1 MGCCLGV
8 LLLGGAPRL
17 ALVFWWFADPTR
29 VTATFRGWST
39 TVGSVTAPTWI
50 WPVVGLLLL
59 PWTTVAYIFVSPG
72 GLTSLEWVVIVIALL
87 LDLST
92 HGGSG
97 RAYRQRRSAA
107 E

>member
-8 LLLGGAPRL
+8 LLLGGAPRI
-17 ALVFWWFADPTR
+17 ALLFWWFMDPAR
-29 VTATFRGWST
+29 VDVTFRGWST
-39 TVGSVTAPTWI
+39 TVGSITAPQWI
-50 WPVVGLLLL
+50 WPLVGLLLL

-72 GLTSLEWVVIVIALL
+72 GLTTLEWAVIAIALL

-97 RAYRQRRSAA
+97 RAYQQRRSAS
-107 E
+107 

>member
-8 LLLGGAPRL
+8 LLLAGAPRIAL
-17 ALVFWWFADPTR
+17 AFWWFMDPAR
-29 VTATFRGWST
+29 VDGTFGGWST
-39 TVGSVTAPTWI
+39 SVGNLTAPAWI
-50 WPVVGLLLL
+50 WPLAGLIVV

-72 GLTSLEWVVIVIALL
+72 GLTTLEWVVIGVALL

-97 RAYRQRRSAA
+97 RAYQQRRSSN
-107 E
+107 

>member
-8 LLLGGAPRL
+8 LLLGGAPRI
-17 ALVFWWFADPTR
+17 ALLFWWFMDPAR
-29 VTATFRGWST
+29 VDGTFRGWST
-39 TVGSVTAPTWI
+39 TVGSLTAPPWI
-50 WPVVGLLLL
+50 WPLVGLLLL

-72 GLTSLEWVVIVIALL
+72 GITTLEWVVIVIALL

-97 RAYRQRRSAA
+97 RAYQRRRSAS
-107 E
+107 